1 MAFSINFLTNVLVI
15 ALGLLAL
22 ITGISIFPTTKKYKT
37 AAITFSHSKKE
48 WTWISLLER
57 AIAIFYFVIFSVVLI
72 SVVLIAVYYDIATF
86 WTQAANWERTDI
98 WYYPLFSMFVPF
110 AAIMVCSAVALPL
123 ISKAKKAT
131 LCSSKNIELL
141 KNTKSG
147 LSEKSAYAVCN
158 YSIFV
163 CAFNIL
169 AAAAVIVLTFLKFIT
184 STAIFA
190 SNEYIQVSIAG
201 IIILSLIFMF
211 ALAIVMSANSRKSK
225 YEILNFNTFMKAEYM
240 NKDQVVRT
248 KGWNAIF
255 VFAQLFGLIALGG
268 FIAISLVWF
277 ISFNWSDLGI
287 PQIIGLKEFEK
298 QILIYVS
305 YGLAGFAALSLFF
318 SLITIASLKHNFYNT
333 RALFTQNLILSL
345 LGVVASAAYIVI
357 DLGYPTIFNPLP
369 TAMSIGQI
377 LIIIALFT
385 LIPGFIAFLVL
396 AGYFIN
402 KQNEKPYLLYSYI
415 QTLNKN
421 KKEEIVPTVQ
431 NQPVV
436 ASTTYVQQPQSNAD
450 HECAKQI
457 SEFHKEIAELNKTI
471 ESSDTKPTITT
482 DQSQPVVASTT
493 YVQQPQPVYNNTPPI
508 YINVANTQQPQSNGD
523 HESAK
528 QISELHEEI
537 AELKKTIESSDTKPT
552 ITTDQSQPVVASTT
566 YVQQPQ
572 PVYNNT
578 PPIYINVANTQQP
591 QSNGDYE
598 SAKQISELHEE
609 IAELKRTIESSNT
622 KPTITTD
629 QSQPAVASTTY
640 VQLPQSNGDHE
651 SAKQISEFHEEIAEL
666 KKTIESS
673 NTKPTFTTDQIEDI
687 PAYIDINRVANEKSS
702 TTYPIWKNKK
712 GSSQVKKPVKQEEPE
727 EPKETKTTLYPIWK
741 NKKGLNPRFKKKSSP
756 KKKSSKKRNRMKAKI
771 VFKERGFFQRKPK
784 KDSKKKK

>member
-457 SEFHKEIAELNKTI
+457 SELHKEIAELNKTI

-537 AELKKTIESSDTKPT
+537 AELKKTIESS
-552 ITTDQSQPVVASTT
+552 
-566 YVQQPQ
+566 
-572 PVYNNT
+572 
-578 PPIYINVANTQQP
+578 
-591 QSNGDYE
+591 
-598 SAKQISELHEE
+598 
-609 IAELKRTIESSNT
+609 NT
-622 KPTITTD
+622 KPTFTTD

-673 NTKPTFTTDQIEDI
+673 NTKSTFTTDQIEDI

>member
-1 MAFSINFLTNVLVI
+1 MEFSINFLTNVFVI

-22 ITGISIFPTTKKYKT
+22 ITGISIFTATKKYKI

-48 WTWISLLER
+48 WTRISLLER

-72 SVVLIAVYYDIATF
+72 AVSYDIVTF
-86 WTQAANWERTDI
+86 GVQAAIWGKTDI
-98 WYYPLFSMFVPF
+98 WFYPLFSMFVPF
-110 AAIMVCSAVALPL
+110 AAIMVCSAVVLPL
-123 ISKAKKAT
+123 MLKAKKAT

-169 AAAAVIVLTFLKFIT
+169 AAAAVIVLTFLRFIP

-190 SNEYIQVSIAG
+190 SNEYIQFSMVG

-225 YEILNFNTFMKAEYM
+225 YKILNFNAFMKAEYM

-277 ISFNWSDLGI
+277 ISFNNLPVGI
-287 PQIIGLKEFEK
+287 PQIIALEDFEK

-305 YGLAGFAALSLFF
+305 YGLAGSATLSLIF

-333 RALFTQNLILSL
+333 RALFTQNWILSL
-345 LGVVASAAYIVI
+345 LGIVASAAYIVI
-357 DLGYPTIFNPLP
+357 CLRFATIFNPLP

-385 LIPGFIAFLVL
+385 LISGFIAYLVL

-402 KQNEKPYLLYSYI
+402 KQNEQPYLLYSYI

-421 KKEEIVPTVQ
+421 EKKEEVVPTVQ
-431 NQPVV
+431 SQPAV
-436 ASTTYVQQPQSNAD
+436 ASTNYVQQPQS
-450 HECAKQI
+450 
-457 SEFHKEIAELNKTI
+457 
-471 ESSDTKPTITT
+471 
-482 DQSQPVVASTT
+482 
-493 YVQQPQPVYNNTPPI
+493 VYNNTAPI
-508 YINVANTQQPQSNGD
+508 YVNVANTQPQSNSD
-523 HESAK
+523 HECAK

-537 AELKKTIESSDTKPT
+537 AELKKTIESS
-552 ITTDQSQPVVASTT
+552 
-566 YVQQPQ
+566 
-572 PVYNNT
+572 
-578 PPIYINVANTQQP
+578 
-591 QSNGDYE
+591 
-598 SAKQISELHEE
+598 
-609 IAELKRTIESSNT
+609 NT
-622 KPTITTD
+622 KQTI
-629 QSQPAVASTTY
+629 
-640 VQLPQSNGDHE
+640 
-651 SAKQISEFHEEIAEL
+651 
-666 KKTIESS
+666 
-673 NTKPTFTTDQIEDI
+673 TTDQIEDI

-702 TTYPIWKNKK
+702 TTYPIWKNRK
-712 GSSQVKKPVKQEEPE
+712 GISQVKKPVKQEEPE

-741 NKKGLNPRFKKKSSP
+741 NREGLNPRFKKKSSP
-756 KKKSSKKRNRMKAKI
+756 KKKRSRKHNMKKAKI
-771 VFKERGFFQRKPK
+771 IFKERGFFQRKPK
-784 KDSKKKK
+784 KYSKKKK

>member
-1 MAFSINFLTNVLVI
+1 MEFLINFLTNVFVI
-15 ALGLLAL
+15 VLGLLAL
-22 ITGISIFPTTKKYKT
+22 ITGISIFPTTKKYKI

-48 WTWISLLER
+48 WTRISLLER

-72 SVVLIAVYYDIATF
+72 AVSYDIVIFGA
-86 WTQAANWERTDI
+86 QAAIWGKTDI
-98 WYYPLFSMFVPF
+98 WFYPLFSMFVPF
-110 AAIMVCSAVALPL
+110 AAIMVCSAVVLPL
-123 ISKAKKAT
+123 MIKTKKAT

-169 AAAAVIVLTFLKFIT
+169 AAAAVIVLTFLKFIA

-190 SNEYIQVSIAG
+190 SNEYIQVSMVG

-225 YEILNFNTFMKAEYM
+225 YKILNFNAFMKAEYM

-277 ISFNWSDLGI
+277 ISFNNLPVGI
-287 PQIIGLKEFEK
+287 PQIIALEDFEK

-305 YGLAGFAALSLFF
+305 YGLAGSATLSLIF

-333 RALFTQNLILSL
+333 RALFTQNWILSL

-357 DLGYPTIFNPLP
+357 GLRFATIFNPLL

-385 LIPGFIAFLVL
+385 LISGFIAYLVL

-421 KKEEIVPTVQ
+421 EKKEEVVPTVQ
-431 NQPVV
+431 SQPAV
-436 ASTTYVQQPQSNAD
+436 ASTN
-450 HECAKQI
+450 
-457 SEFHKEIAELNKTI
+457 
-471 ESSDTKPTITT
+471 
-482 DQSQPVVASTT
+482 
-493 YVQQPQPVYNNTPPI
+493 YVQQPQPVYNNTTPI
-508 YINVANTQQPQSNGD
+508 YVNVANTQPQSNSD

-537 AELKKTIESSDTKPT
+537 AELKKTIESS
-552 ITTDQSQPVVASTT
+552 
-566 YVQQPQ
+566 
-572 PVYNNT
+572 
-578 PPIYINVANTQQP
+578 
-591 QSNGDYE
+591 
-598 SAKQISELHEE
+598 
-609 IAELKRTIESSNT
+609 NT
-622 KPTITTD
+622 KQTI
-629 QSQPAVASTTY
+629 
-640 VQLPQSNGDHE
+640 
-651 SAKQISEFHEEIAEL
+651 
-666 KKTIESS
+666 
-673 NTKPTFTTDQIEDI
+673 TTDQIEDI

-702 TTYPIWKNKK
+702 TTYPIWKNRK
-712 GSSQVKKPVKQEEPE
+712 GISQVKKPVKQEEPE

-741 NKKGLNPRFKKKSSP
+741 NREGLNPRFKKKSSP
-756 KKKSSKKRNRMKAKI
+756 KKKSSRKHNTKKAKI
-771 VFKERGFFQRKPK
+771 IFKERGFFQRKPK

>member
-1 MAFSINFLTNVLVI
+1 MEFSINFLTNVLVI

-22 ITGISIFPTTKKYKT
+22 ITGIFIFPTTKKYKI

-48 WTWISLLER
+48 WTRISLLER

-72 SVVLIAVYYDIATF
+72 AVSYDIVIFGA
-86 WTQAANWERTDI
+86 QAAIWGKTDI
-98 WYYPLFSMFVPF
+98 WFYPLFSMFVPF
-110 AAIMVCSAVALPL
+110 AAIMVCSAVVLPL
-123 ISKAKKAT
+123 MLKTKKAT

-169 AAAAVIVLTFLKFIT
+169 AAAAVIVLTFLRFIP

-190 SNEYIQVSIAG
+190 SNEYIQVSMVG

-225 YEILNFNTFMKAEYM
+225 YKILNFNAFMKAEYM

-277 ISFNWSDLGI
+277 ISFNNLPVGI
-287 PQIIGLKEFEK
+287 PQIIALEDFEK

-305 YGLAGFAALSLFF
+305 YGLAGSATLSLIF

-333 RALFTQNLILSL
+333 RALFTQNWILSL
-345 LGVVASAAYIVI
+345 LDVVASAAYIVI
-357 DLGYPTIFNPLP
+357 ALRFATIFNPLP

-385 LIPGFIAFLVL
+385 LIPGFIAYLVL

-421 KKEEIVPTVQ
+421 EKKEEVVPTVQ
-431 NQPVV
+431 SQPAV
-436 ASTTYVQQPQSNAD
+436 ASTN
-450 HECAKQI
+450 
-457 SEFHKEIAELNKTI
+457 
-471 ESSDTKPTITT
+471 
-482 DQSQPVVASTT
+482 
-493 YVQQPQPVYNNTPPI
+493 YVQQPQPVYNNTTPI
-508 YINVANTQQPQSNGD
+508 YVNVANTQPQSNSD

-537 AELKKTIESSDTKPT
+537 AELKKTIESS
-552 ITTDQSQPVVASTT
+552 
-566 YVQQPQ
+566 
-572 PVYNNT
+572 
-578 PPIYINVANTQQP
+578 
-591 QSNGDYE
+591 
-598 SAKQISELHEE
+598 
-609 IAELKRTIESSNT
+609 NT
-622 KPTITTD
+622 KQTI
-629 QSQPAVASTTY
+629 
-640 VQLPQSNGDHE
+640 
-651 SAKQISEFHEEIAEL
+651 
-666 KKTIESS
+666 
-673 NTKPTFTTDQIEDI
+673 TTDQIEDI

-702 TTYPIWKNKK
+702 TTYPIWKNRK
-712 GSSQVKKPVKQEEPE
+712 GISQVKKPVKQEEPE

-741 NKKGLNPRFKKKSSP
+741 NREGLNPRFKKKSSP
-756 KKKSSKKRNRMKAKI
+756 KKKRSRKHNMKKAKI
-771 VFKERGFFQRKPK
+771 IFKERGFFQRKPK
-784 KDSKKKK
+784 KYSKKKK

>member
-48 WTWISLLER
+48 WTWISLLES
-57 AIAIFYFVIFSVVLI
+57 AIAIFYFVIFSIVLI

-86 WTQAANWERTDI
+86 WTQAAIWERTDI

-123 ISKAKKAT
+123 ILKAKKAT

-169 AAAAVIVLTFLKFIT
+169 AAAAVIVLTFLKFIA

-225 YEILNFNTFMKAEYM
+225 YEILNFNAFMKAEYM

-287 PQIIGLKEFEK
+287 PQIIDLEEFEK

-421 KKEEIVPTVQ
+421 KKEEEVVPAVQ
-431 NQPVV
+431 SQPVV
-436 ASTTYVQQPQSNAD
+436 ASTTYVQQPHSNAD

-457 SEFHKEIAELNKTI
+457 SEFHEEIVELNKTI
-471 ESSDTKPTITT
+471 ESSNTKPTITT
-482 DQSQPVVASTT
+482 DQSQPAAASTT

-508 YINVANTQQPQSNGD
+508 YINVANTQQPQSNGE

-528 QISELHEEI
+528 QISEL
-537 AELKKTIESSDTKPT
+537 
-552 ITTDQSQPVVASTT
+552 
-566 YVQQPQ
+566 
-572 PVYNNT
+572 
-578 PPIYINVANTQQP
+578 
-591 QSNGDYE
+591 
-598 SAKQISELHEE
+598 
-609 IAELKRTIESSNT
+609 
-622 KPTITTD
+622 
-629 QSQPAVASTTY
+629 
-640 VQLPQSNGDHE
+640 
-651 SAKQISEFHEEIAEL
+651 HEEIAEL

-771 VFKERGFFQRKPK
+771 IFKERGFFQRKPK

>member
-1 MAFSINFLTNVLVI
+1 MEFLINFLTNVFVI
-15 ALGLLAL
+15 VLGLLAL
-22 ITGISIFPTTKKYKT
+22 ITGISIFPTTKKYKI

-48 WTWISLLER
+48 WTRISLLER

-72 SVVLIAVYYDIATF
+72 AVSYDIVTF
-86 WTQAANWERTDI
+86 GVQAAIWEKTDI
-98 WYYPLFSMFVPF
+98 WFYPLFSMFVPF
-110 AAIMVCSAVALPL
+110 AAIMVCSAVVLPL
-123 ISKAKKAT
+123 ILKVKKAT

-169 AAAAVIVLTFLKFIT
+169 AAAAVIVLTFLRFIP

-190 SNEYIQVSIAG
+190 SNEYIQVSMVG

-211 ALAIVMSANSRKSK
+211 ALAIVMSANSKKPK
-225 YEILNFNTFMKAEYM
+225 YKILNFNAFMKAEYM

-277 ISFNWSDLGI
+277 MTFSWPDFGI
-287 PQIIGLKEFEK
+287 PQIIDLKDFEK

-305 YGLAGFAALSLFF
+305 YGLAGSATLSLIF

-333 RALFTQNLILSL
+333 RALFTQNWILSL

-357 DLGYPTIFNPLP
+357 GLRFATIFNPLL

-385 LIPGFIAFLVL
+385 LIPGFMAYLIL
-396 AGYFIN
+396 AGYVIN
-402 KQNEKPYLLYSYI
+402 KQNEKHYLLYSYI

-421 KKEEIVPTVQ
+421 KEEEVVPTVQ
-431 NQPVV
+431 NQP
-436 ASTTYVQQPQSNAD
+436 A
-450 HECAKQI
+450 
-457 SEFHKEIAELNKTI
+457 
-471 ESSDTKPTITT
+471 
-482 DQSQPVVASTT
+482 VASTT
-493 YVQQPQPVYNNTPPI
+493 YVQQPQPVYNNTSPI
-508 YINVANTQQPQSNGD
+508 YVNVANTQPQSNSD

-537 AELKKTIESSDTKPT
+537 S
-552 ITTDQSQPVVASTT
+552 
-566 YVQQPQ
+566 
-572 PVYNNT
+572 
-578 PPIYINVANTQQP
+578 
-591 QSNGDYE
+591 
-598 SAKQISELHEE
+598 
-609 IAELKRTIESSNT
+609 
-622 KPTITTD
+622 
-629 QSQPAVASTTY
+629 
-640 VQLPQSNGDHE
+640 
-651 SAKQISEFHEEIAEL
+651 EL

-673 NTKPTFTTDQIEDI
+673 NTKQTITTDQIEDI
-687 PAYIDINRVANEKSS
+687 PAYIDISRVANEKSS
-702 TTYPIWKNKK
+702 TTYPIWKNR
-712 GSSQVKKPVKQEEPE
+712 
-727 EPKETKTTLYPIWK
+727 
-741 NKKGLNPRFKKKSSP
+741 KGLNPRFKKKSSP
-756 KKKSSKKRNRMKAKI
+756 KKKSSRKHNTKKAKI
-771 VFKERGFFQRKPK
+771 IFKERGFFQRKPK

>member
-1 MAFSINFLTNVLVI
+1 MYIKDIWTMEFSINFLTNVFVI

-22 ITGISIFPTTKKYKT
+22 ITGISIFPTTKKYKI
-37 AAITFSHSKKE
+37 AAITFSHSKNE
-48 WTWISLLER
+48 WTRISLLER

-72 SVVLIAVYYDIATF
+72 AVSYDIVTF
-86 WTQAANWERTDI
+86 GVQAAIWEKTDI
-98 WYYPLFSMFVPF
+98 WFYPLFSMFVPF

-123 ISKAKKAT
+123 ILKVKKAT

-141 KNTKSG
+141 KNANSG
-147 LSEKSAYAVCN
+147 LLEKSAYAVCN

-169 AAAAVIVLTFLKFIT
+169 AAAAVIVLTFLKFIA

-190 SNEYIQVSIAG
+190 SNEYVQVSMVG

-211 ALAIVMSANSRKSK
+211 ALAIVMSANSKKPK
-225 YEILNFNTFMKAEYM
+225 YKILNFNAFMKAEYM

-277 ISFNWSDLGI
+277 MTFSWPDFGI
-287 PQIIGLKEFEK
+287 PQIIALEDFDK

-305 YGLAGFAALSLFF
+305 YGLAGSATLSLIF

-333 RALFTQNLILSL
+333 RALFTQNWILSL

-357 DLGYPTIFNPLP
+357 ALRFATIFNPLP

-385 LIPGFIAFLVL
+385 LIPGFMAYLIL
-396 AGYFIN
+396 AGYVIN
-402 KQNEKPYLLYSYI
+402 KQNEKHYLLYSYI

-421 KKEEIVPTVQ
+421 MEEEVVPTVQ
-431 NQPVV
+431 
-436 ASTTYVQQPQSNAD
+436 
-450 HECAKQI
+450 
-457 SEFHKEIAELNKTI
+457 
-471 ESSDTKPTITT
+471 
-482 DQSQPVVASTT
+482 SQPAVASTT
-493 YVQQPQPVYNNTPPI
+493 YVQQPQPVYNNTSPI
-508 YINVANTQQPQSNGD
+508 YVNVANSQPQSNSD

-537 AELKKTIESSDTKPT
+537 S
-552 ITTDQSQPVVASTT
+552 
-566 YVQQPQ
+566 
-572 PVYNNT
+572 
-578 PPIYINVANTQQP
+578 
-591 QSNGDYE
+591 
-598 SAKQISELHEE
+598 
-609 IAELKRTIESSNT
+609 
-622 KPTITTD
+622 
-629 QSQPAVASTTY
+629 
-640 VQLPQSNGDHE
+640 
-651 SAKQISEFHEEIAEL
+651 EL

-673 NTKPTFTTDQIEDI
+673 NTKQTITTDQIEDI
-687 PAYIDINRVANEKSS
+687 PAYIDISRVANEKSS
-702 TTYPIWKNKK
+702 TTYPIWKNR
-712 GSSQVKKPVKQEEPE
+712 
-727 EPKETKTTLYPIWK
+727 
-741 NKKGLNPRFKKKSSP
+741 KGLIPRFKKKSSP
-756 KKKSSKKRNRMKAKI
+756 KKKSSRKHNTKKAKI
-771 VFKERGFFQRKPK
+771 IFKERGFFQRKPK

>member
-1 MAFSINFLTNVLVI
+1 MEFSINFLTNVLVI

-22 ITGISIFPTTKKYKT
+22 ITGISIFPTTKKYKI

-48 WTWISLLER
+48 WTRISLLER

-72 SVVLIAVYYDIATF
+72 AVSYDIVTF
-86 WTQAANWERTDI
+86 GAQAAIWERTDI
-98 WYYPLFSMFVPF
+98 WFYPLFSMFVPF
-110 AAIMVCSAVALPL
+110 AAIMVCSAVVLPL
-123 ISKAKKAT
+123 MLKAKKAT

-169 AAAAVIVLTFLKFIT
+169 AAAAVIVLTFLKFIA

-190 SNEYIQVSIAG
+190 SNEYIQFSMVG

-211 ALAIVMSANSRKSK
+211 ALAIVMSANSKKPK
-225 YEILNFNTFMKAEYM
+225 YKILNFNAFMKAEYM

-277 ISFNWSDLGI
+277 MTFSWPDFGI
-287 PQIIGLKEFEK
+287 PQIIALQDFDK

-305 YGLAGFAALSLFF
+305 YGLAGSATLSLIF

-333 RALFTQNLILSL
+333 RALFTQNWILSL
-345 LGVVASAAYIVI
+345 LGIVASAAYIVI
-357 DLGYPTIFNPLP
+357 CLRFATIFNPLP

-385 LIPGFIAFLVL
+385 LISGFIAYLVL

-421 KKEEIVPTVQ
+421 EKKEEVVPTVQ
-431 NQPVV
+431 SQPAV
-436 ASTTYVQQPQSNAD
+436 ASTN
-450 HECAKQI
+450 
-457 SEFHKEIAELNKTI
+457 
-471 ESSDTKPTITT
+471 
-482 DQSQPVVASTT
+482 
-493 YVQQPQPVYNNTPPI
+493 YVQQPQPVYNNTTPI
-508 YINVANTQQPQSNGD
+508 YVNVANTQPQSNSD

-537 AELKKTIESSDTKPT
+537 S
-552 ITTDQSQPVVASTT
+552 
-566 YVQQPQ
+566 
-572 PVYNNT
+572 
-578 PPIYINVANTQQP
+578 
-591 QSNGDYE
+591 
-598 SAKQISELHEE
+598 
-609 IAELKRTIESSNT
+609 
-622 KPTITTD
+622 
-629 QSQPAVASTTY
+629 
-640 VQLPQSNGDHE
+640 
-651 SAKQISEFHEEIAEL
+651 EL

-673 NTKPTFTTDQIEDI
+673 NTKQTITTDQIEDI

-702 TTYPIWKNKK
+702 TIYPIWKNRK

-741 NKKGLNPRFKKKSSP
+741 NREGLNPRFKKKSSP
-756 KKKSSKKRNRMKAKI
+756 KKKRSRKHNMKKAKI
-771 VFKERGFFQRKPK
+771 IFKERGFFQRKPK
-784 KDSKKKK
+784 KYSKKKK

>member
-1 MAFSINFLTNVLVI
+1 MEFSINFLTNVFVI

-22 ITGISIFPTTKKYKT
+22 ITGISIFPTTKKYKI
-37 AAITFSHSKKE
+37 AAITFSHSKNE
-48 WTWISLLER
+48 WTRISLLER

-72 SVVLIAVYYDIATF
+72 AVSYDIVTF
-86 WTQAANWERTDI
+86 GVQAAIWEKTDI
-98 WYYPLFSMFVPF
+98 WFYPLFSMFVPF
-110 AAIMVCSAVALPL
+110 AAIMVCSAVVLPL
-123 ISKAKKAT
+123 MLKAKKAT

-141 KNTKSG
+141 KNANSG
-147 LSEKSAYAVCN
+147 LLEKSAYAVCN

-163 CAFNIL
+163 CVFNIL
-169 AAAAVIVLTFLKFIT
+169 AAAAVIVLTFLKFIA

-190 SNEYIQVSIAG
+190 SNEYIQVSMVG

-225 YEILNFNTFMKAEYM
+225 YKILNFNAFMKAEYM

-277 ISFNWSDLGI
+277 MTFSWPDFGI
-287 PQIIGLKEFEK
+287 PQIIALEDFDK

-305 YGLAGFAALSLFF
+305 YGLAGSATLSLIF

-333 RALFTQNLILSL
+333 RALFTQNWILSL

-357 DLGYPTIFNPLP
+357 ALRFATIFNPLP

-385 LIPGFIAFLVL
+385 LIPGFMAYLIL
-396 AGYFIN
+396 AGYVIN
-402 KQNEKPYLLYSYI
+402 KQNEKHYLLYSYI

-421 KKEEIVPTVQ
+421 MEEEVVPTVQ
-431 NQPVV
+431 
-436 ASTTYVQQPQSNAD
+436 
-450 HECAKQI
+450 
-457 SEFHKEIAELNKTI
+457 
-471 ESSDTKPTITT
+471 
-482 DQSQPVVASTT
+482 SQPAVASTT
-493 YVQQPQPVYNNTPPI
+493 YVQQPQPVYNNTSPI
-508 YINVANTQQPQSNGD
+508 YVNVANTQPQSNSD

-537 AELKKTIESSDTKPT
+537 S
-552 ITTDQSQPVVASTT
+552 
-566 YVQQPQ
+566 
-572 PVYNNT
+572 
-578 PPIYINVANTQQP
+578 
-591 QSNGDYE
+591 
-598 SAKQISELHEE
+598 
-609 IAELKRTIESSNT
+609 
-622 KPTITTD
+622 
-629 QSQPAVASTTY
+629 
-640 VQLPQSNGDHE
+640 
-651 SAKQISEFHEEIAEL
+651 EL

-673 NTKPTFTTDQIEDI
+673 NTKQTITTDQIEDI
-687 PAYIDINRVANEKSS
+687 PAYIDISRVANEKSS
-702 TTYPIWKNKK
+702 TTYPIWKNRK

-727 EPKETKTTLYPIWK
+727 ETKTTLYPIWK
-741 NKKGLNPRFKKKSSP
+741 NRKGLNPRFKKKSSP
-756 KKKSSKKRNRMKAKI
+756 KKKSSRKHNTKKAKI
-771 VFKERGFFQRKPK
+771 IFKERGFFQRKPK

>member
-1 MAFSINFLTNVLVI
+1 MEFSINFLTNVFVI

-22 ITGISIFPTTKKYKT
+22 ITGISIFTATKKYKI

-48 WTWISLLER
+48 WTRISLLER

-72 SVVLIAVYYDIATF
+72 AVSYDIVTF
-86 WTQAANWERTDI
+86 GVQAAIWGKTDI
-98 WYYPLFSMFVPF
+98 WFYPLFSMFVPF
-110 AAIMVCSAVALPL
+110 AAIMVCSAVVLPL
-123 ISKAKKAT
+123 MLKAKKAT

-169 AAAAVIVLTFLKFIT
+169 AAAAVIVLTFLRFIP

-190 SNEYIQVSIAG
+190 SNEYIQFSMVG

-225 YEILNFNTFMKAEYM
+225 YKILNFNAFMKAEYM

-277 ISFNWSDLGI
+277 ISFNNLPVGI
-287 PQIIGLKEFEK
+287 PQIIALEDFEK

-305 YGLAGFAALSLFF
+305 YGLAGSATLSLIF

-333 RALFTQNLILSL
+333 RALFTQNWILSL
-345 LGVVASAAYIVI
+345 LDVVASAAYIVI
-357 DLGYPTIFNPLP
+357 ALRFATIFNPLP

-385 LIPGFIAFLVL
+385 LIPGFIAYLVL

-402 KQNEKPYLLYSYI
+402 KQNEKSYLLYSYI

-421 KKEEIVPTVQ
+421 EKKEEVVPTVQ
-431 NQPVV
+431 SQPAV
-436 ASTTYVQQPQSNAD
+436 ASTNYVQQPQS
-450 HECAKQI
+450 
-457 SEFHKEIAELNKTI
+457 
-471 ESSDTKPTITT
+471 
-482 DQSQPVVASTT
+482 
-493 YVQQPQPVYNNTPPI
+493 VYNNTAPI
-508 YINVANTQQPQSNGD
+508 YVNVANTQPQSNSD
-523 HESAK
+523 HECAK

-537 AELKKTIESSDTKPT
+537 AELKKTIESS
-552 ITTDQSQPVVASTT
+552 
-566 YVQQPQ
+566 
-572 PVYNNT
+572 
-578 PPIYINVANTQQP
+578 
-591 QSNGDYE
+591 
-598 SAKQISELHEE
+598 
-609 IAELKRTIESSNT
+609 NT
-622 KPTITTD
+622 KQTI
-629 QSQPAVASTTY
+629 
-640 VQLPQSNGDHE
+640 
-651 SAKQISEFHEEIAEL
+651 
-666 KKTIESS
+666 
-673 NTKPTFTTDQIEDI
+673 TTDQIEDI

-702 TTYPIWKNKK
+702 TTYPIWKNRK
-712 GSSQVKKPVKQEEPE
+712 GISQVKKPVKQEEPE

-741 NKKGLNPRFKKKSSP
+741 NRKGLNPRFKKKSSL
-756 KKKSSKKRNRMKAKI
+756 KKKSSRKHNKKKAKI
-771 VFKERGFFQRKPK
+771 IFKERGFFQRKPK
-784 KDSKKKK
+784 KDSKIKK

>member
-523 HESAK
+523 
-528 QISELHEEI
+528 
-537 AELKKTIESSDTKPT
+537 
-552 ITTDQSQPVVASTT
+552 
-566 YVQQPQ
+566 
-572 PVYNNT
+572 
-578 PPIYINVANTQQP
+578 
-591 QSNGDYE
+591 YE

-673 NTKPTFTTDQIEDI
+673 NTKSTFTTDQIEDI
-687 PAYIDINRVANEKSS
+687 SAYIDINRVANEKSS

>member
-1 MAFSINFLTNVLVI
+1 MEFSINFLTNVLVI

-22 ITGISIFPTTKKYKT
+22 ITGISIFTTTKKYKI

-48 WTWISLLER
+48 WTRISLLER

-72 SVVLIAVYYDIATF
+72 AVSYDIVTF
-86 WTQAANWERTDI
+86 GAQAAIWERTDI
-98 WYYPLFSMFVPF
+98 WFYPLFSMFVPF
-110 AAIMVCSAVALPL
+110 AAIMVCSAVVLPL
-123 ISKAKKAT
+123 MLKAKKAT

-169 AAAAVIVLTFLKFIT
+169 AAAAVIVLTFLKFIA

-190 SNEYIQVSIAG
+190 SNEYIQVSMVG

-225 YEILNFNTFMKAEYM
+225 YKILNFTAFMQAEYM

-277 ISFNWSDLGI
+277 MLFSWPDFGI
-287 PQIIGLKEFEK
+287 PQIIALEDFEK

-305 YGLAGFAALSLFF
+305 YGLAGSATLSLIF

-333 RALFTQNLILSL
+333 RALFTQNWILSL
-345 LGVVASAAYIVI
+345 LGVVASAAYVVI
-357 DLGYPTIFNPLP
+357 CLRFATIFNPLP

-385 LIPGFIAFLVL
+385 LIPGFIAYLVL

-415 QTLNKN
+415 QTFNKN
-421 KKEEIVPTVQ
+421 KKKEEVVVPTVQ
-431 NQPVV
+431 
-436 ASTTYVQQPQSNAD
+436 
-450 HECAKQI
+450 
-457 SEFHKEIAELNKTI
+457 
-471 ESSDTKPTITT
+471 
-482 DQSQPVVASTT
+482 SQPAVPSTT
-493 YVQQPQPVYNNTPPI
+493 YVQQPQPVYNNTTPI
-508 YINVANTQQPQSNGD
+508 YVNVANTQPQSNSD

-537 AELKKTIESSDTKPT
+537 AELKKTIESS
-552 ITTDQSQPVVASTT
+552 
-566 YVQQPQ
+566 
-572 PVYNNT
+572 
-578 PPIYINVANTQQP
+578 
-591 QSNGDYE
+591 
-598 SAKQISELHEE
+598 
-609 IAELKRTIESSNT
+609 NT
-622 KPTITTD
+622 KQTI
-629 QSQPAVASTTY
+629 
-640 VQLPQSNGDHE
+640 
-651 SAKQISEFHEEIAEL
+651 
-666 KKTIESS
+666 
-673 NTKPTFTTDQIEDI
+673 TTDQIEDI

-702 TTYPIWKNKK
+702 TIYPIWKNRK
-712 GSSQVKKPVKQEEPE
+712 GSSQVKKPVKQEESE

-741 NKKGLNPRFKKKSSP
+741 NREGLNPRFKKKSSP
-756 KKKSSKKRNRMKAKI
+756 KKKSSRKHNTKKAKI
-771 VFKERGFFQRKPK
+771 IFKERGFFQRKPK

>member
-1 MAFSINFLTNVLVI
+1 MEFLINFLTNVFVI
-15 ALGLLAL
+15 VLGLLAL
-22 ITGISIFPTTKKYKT
+22 ITGISIFPTTKKYKI
-37 AAITFSHSKKE
+37 AAITFSHSKNE
-48 WTWISLLER
+48 WTRISLLER

-72 SVVLIAVYYDIATF
+72 AVSYDIVTF
-86 WTQAANWERTDI
+86 GVQAAIWEKTDI
-98 WYYPLFSMFVPF
+98 WFYPLFSMFVPF
-110 AAIMVCSAVALPL
+110 AAIMVCSAVVLPL
-123 ISKAKKAT
+123 ILKVKKAT

-169 AAAAVIVLTFLKFIT
+169 AAAAVIVLTFLRFIP

-190 SNEYIQVSIAG
+190 SNEYIQVSMVG

-211 ALAIVMSANSRKSK
+211 ALAIVMSANSKKPK
-225 YEILNFNTFMKAEYM
+225 YKILNFNAFMKAEYM

-277 ISFNWSDLGI
+277 MTFSWPDFGI
-287 PQIIGLKEFEK
+287 PQIIDLKDFEK

-305 YGLAGFAALSLFF
+305 YGLAGSATLSLIF

-333 RALFTQNLILSL
+333 RALFTQNWILSL

-357 DLGYPTIFNPLP
+357 GLRFATIFNPLL

-385 LIPGFIAFLVL
+385 LIPGFMAYLIL
-396 AGYFIN
+396 AGYVIN
-402 KQNEKPYLLYSYI
+402 KQNEKHYLLYSYI

-421 KKEEIVPTVQ
+421 KEEEVVPTVQ
-431 NQPVV
+431 NQP
-436 ASTTYVQQPQSNAD
+436 A
-450 HECAKQI
+450 
-457 SEFHKEIAELNKTI
+457 
-471 ESSDTKPTITT
+471 
-482 DQSQPVVASTT
+482 VASTT
-493 YVQQPQPVYNNTPPI
+493 YVQQPQPVYNNTSPI
-508 YINVANTQQPQSNGD
+508 YVNVANTQPQSNSD

-537 AELKKTIESSDTKPT
+537 S
-552 ITTDQSQPVVASTT
+552 
-566 YVQQPQ
+566 
-572 PVYNNT
+572 
-578 PPIYINVANTQQP
+578 
-591 QSNGDYE
+591 
-598 SAKQISELHEE
+598 
-609 IAELKRTIESSNT
+609 
-622 KPTITTD
+622 
-629 QSQPAVASTTY
+629 
-640 VQLPQSNGDHE
+640 
-651 SAKQISEFHEEIAEL
+651 EL

-673 NTKPTFTTDQIEDI
+673 NTKQTITTDQIEDI
-687 PAYIDINRVANEKSS
+687 PAYIDISRVANEKSS
-702 TTYPIWKNKK
+702 TTYPIWKNRK
-712 GSSQVKKPVKQEEPE
+712 GISQVKKTVKQEEPE
-727 EPKETKTTLYPIWK
+727 ESKETKTTLYPIWK
-741 NKKGLNPRFKKKSSP
+741 NREGLIPRFKKKSSP
-756 KKKSSKKRNRMKAKI
+756 KKKSSRKHNTKKAKI
-771 VFKERGFFQRKPK
+771 IFKERGFFQRKPK

>member
-1 MAFSINFLTNVLVI
+1 MVFSINFLTNVLVI

-72 SVVLIAVYYDIATF
+72 SVVLIAVSYDIATF
-86 WTQAANWERTDI
+86 GAQAAIWERTDI

-123 ISKAKKAT
+123 ILKAKRAT
-131 LCSSKNIELL
+131 LCSPKNIELL

-147 LSEKSAYAVCN
+147 LSEKSACAVCN

-169 AAAAVIVLTFLKFIT
+169 AAAAVIVLTFLRFIA

-190 SNEYIQVSIAG
+190 SNEYIQVLMAG

-211 ALAIVMSANSRKSK
+211 TLAIVMSANSRKSK
-225 YEILNFNTFMKAEYM
+225 YKILNFNAFMKAEYM

-277 ISFNWSDLGI
+277 MSFNNWPVGIDL
-287 PQIIGLKEFEK
+287 EDFEK

-305 YGLAGFAALSLFF
+305 YGLAGSAALSLIF
-318 SLITIASLKHNFYNT
+318 SLITIASLKYNFYNT
-333 RALFTQNLILSL
+333 RALFTQNWILSL

-357 DLGYPTIFNPLP
+357 GLRFATIFNPLP

-385 LIPGFIAFLVL
+385 LIPGFIAYLVL
-396 AGYFIN
+396 TGYFIN

-421 KKEEIVPTVQ
+421 KKKEDVVPTVQ
-431 NQPVV
+431 SQPAV
-436 ASTTYVQQPQSNAD
+436 ASTTYVQQPQPVYNNTSPIYANVTNTLD
-450 HECAKQI
+450 HESAKQI
-457 SEFHKEIAELNKTI
+457 SELHEEIAKLKKTI
-471 ESSDTKPTITT
+471 ESSNTKPTITT

-493 YVQQPQPVYNNTPPI
+493 YV
-508 YINVANTQQPQSNGD
+508 
-523 HESAK
+523 
-528 QISELHEEI
+528 
-537 AELKKTIESSDTKPT
+537 
-552 ITTDQSQPVVASTT
+552 
-566 YVQQPQ
+566 
-572 PVYNNT
+572 
-578 PPIYINVANTQQP
+578 QQP

-609 IAELKRTIESSNT
+609 IAELKKTIESSNT

-629 QSQPAVASTTY
+629 Q
-640 VQLPQSNGDHE
+640 
-651 SAKQISEFHEEIAEL
+651 
-666 KKTIESS
+666 
-673 NTKPTFTTDQIEDI
+673 IEDI
-687 PAYIDINRVANEKSS
+687 LAYIDINRVANEKSR
-702 TTYPIWKNKK
+702 TTYPIWKNIK
-712 GSSQVKKPVKQEEPE
+712 GSSQVKKSVKQE

-741 NKKGLNPRFKKKSSP
+741 NRKGLNPRFKKKSSP
-756 KKKSSKKRNRMKAKI
+756 KKKNSKKHNKKKDKI
-771 VFKERGFFQRKPK
+771 IFKERRFFQRKPK